1 VRILITGV
9 AGFIGSHLAE
19 RLLEDGHDVFGVDD
33 LTTGRRENVPDDVAC
48 NYFGVERLLDK
59 KFPGCDLVVHA
70 AASYDDPTKWARDV
84 ETNVYGAQIVADLGC
99 PVVYFQT
106 SLPPISSYAIS
117 KIAGEHYLR
126 LSGVPLTVYRLSN
139 IYGPRNLSGPIP
151 TFYRKLHRGEP
162 CTVVEGVFRD
172 YVFVTDLVHYV
183 ADKITTGE
191 TGDFTVARGMEY
203 PIFDLYA
210 EVAEAMSV
218 KGDVTT
224 VERSSDDVVSMNL
237 TPSPDFHATVPLAL
251 GVHAAVAWY
260 DTHGVDKTY
269 THLRLEG
276 VH

>member
-1 VRILITGV
+1 
-9 AGFIGSHLAE
+9 
-19 RLLEDGHDVFGVDD
+19 
-33 LTTGRRENVPDDVAC
+33 
-48 NYFGVERLLDK
+48 
-59 KFPGCDLVVHA
+59 
-70 AASYDDPTKWARDV
+70 
-84 ETNVYGAQIVADLGC
+84 
-99 PVVYFQT
+99 VYFQT

-191 TGDFTVARGMEY
+191 TGD
-203 PIFDLYA
+203 LYA